1 MMCTCRTMCFY
12 VEQYHFWYLSGS
24 WTRGWCLKGGTLRAL
39 TAIVK
44 SCEYEIKPPR
54 RSWLC
59 STPLVCC
66 LLASVWINRSLFI
79 SNFFNNHASGFNNPS
94 LLVCIQL
101 PDHGHE
107 RAAYTTLR
115 GPPLVICN
123 LLNYDIVRSAAK
135 WWAKPES
142 TVMFPVRSS
151 NSSHCCEH
159 PRTCVVNISDAY
171 IERHIKRSDLRVVL
185 LSIFS
190 WNISPG
196 ILSELGMK

>member
-12 VEQYHFWYLSGS
+12 VEQYHFWYLIGS
-24 WTRGWCLKGGTLRAL
+24 WTRGWCLKGGTLRAPDYAVL
-39 TAIVK
+39 RLYVA
-44 SCEYEIKPPR
+44 
-54 RSWLC
+54 
-59 STPLVCC
+59 C
-66 LLASVWINRSLFI
+66 LISRIPDEKIEASVWINRSLFI

-107 RAAYTTLR
+107 SAAYTTLR

-123 LLNYDIVRSAAK
+123 LLDYDIVRSAPK

>member
-1 MMCTCRTMCFY
+1 MSQRWNFPGHNLRDKASKTRLTLQYSAY
-12 VEQYHFWYLSGS
+12 VA
-24 WTRGWCLKGGTLRAL
+24 CLITKIPDVTFI
-39 TAIVK
+39 IVHT
-44 SCEYEIKPPR
+44 EGRFAEWR
-54 RSWLC
+54 
-59 STPLVCC
+59 LVY
-66 LLASVWINRSLFI
+66 VWINRSLFI
-79 SNFFNNHASGFNNPS
+79 SNFFNNHASGFNNPP

-101 PDHGHE
+101 PDHRQE
-107 RAAYTTLR
+107 SAAYTTLR

-123 LLNYDIVRSAAK
+123 LLNYDIVRSAPK

-142 TVMFPVRSS
+142 TVMFPVWSS